1 MLDIVWKDM
10 APTVAVVGI
19 GLTGLRQYSKFT
31 KAQRVVFQIG
41 LVCSILGLSL
51 FVVTQLMGLVSCKDI
66 KAYV

>member
-19 GLTGLRQYSKFT
+19 SLIGLRRYSKFT
-31 KAQRVVFQIG
+31 EAQRVVFQIG

-51 FVVTQLMGLVSCKDI
+51 FVVTQLLGLVSYKDI
-66 KAYV
+66 